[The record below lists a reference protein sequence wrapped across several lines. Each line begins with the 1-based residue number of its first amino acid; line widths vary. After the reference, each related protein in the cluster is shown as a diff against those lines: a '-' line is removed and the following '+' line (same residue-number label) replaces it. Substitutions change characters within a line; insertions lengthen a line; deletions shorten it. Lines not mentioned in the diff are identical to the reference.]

1 MLSKLKLIVTVVIFS
16 VLLMRGNTVL
26 ADWWQRPDT
35 RSTPPTLE
43 RDNRIVLPTE
53 SPTSPPSQPTATP
66 RVGEPSV
73 PPAPTSTTSSSS
85 STEDPCASGKSYT
98 GPYCGWSPDVSG
110 GGGGGGGGSPAQP
123 ARVGGPQVLGL
134 SKTSSADLAPS
145 DIILL
150 TGVLCLALY
159 ARSKL
164 GKVNPV

>member
-26 ADWWQRPDT
+26 ADWWQRTDI
-35 RSTPPTLE
+35 RSTPPILE

-66 RVGEPSV
+66 RVGEPST
-73 PPAPTSTTSSSS
+73 PPAPTSTTTSSS

-98 GPYCGWSPDVSG
+98 GPYCGWSPEVSSG
-110 GGGGGGGGSPAQP
+110 GGGGGGETQSP
-123 ARVGGPQVLGL
+123 RIGGPKVLGL

-164 GKVNPV
+164 GKMNPV

>member
-1 MLSKLKLIVTVVIFS
+1 MS
-16 VLLMRGNTVL
+16 GNATVL

-35 RSTPPTLE
+35 RSTPPILE

-66 RVGEPSV
+66 RVGEPGT
-73 PPAPTSTTSSSS
+73 PAPTSTTTTSSGG

-98 GPYCGWSPDVSG
+98 GPYCGWSPGVGG

-123 ARVGGPQVLGL
+123 ARVGGPKVLGL
-134 SKTSSADLAPS
+134 SKTSSADLALS